1 MGVRDLFFR
10 LTATDETGAAFASVK
25 KHLQG
30 IDDAVSRAQ
39 DRLTRWGGG
48 LAKIGAGISAV
59 MAPAILA
66 FSGSV
71 QAFDDS
77 AKAAAKVEQ
86 AIKSTGGAAGFAAAQ
101 LFEVA
106 AGLQDVTRF
115 DGDEILNKVT
125 AQLLTFTNIA
135 GSEFLRAQTAALDL
149 ATVLDGDL
157 QSASIML
164 GKALNDPVKGLS
176 ALGKAGIQFSEQ
188 QKEVIKSLAEA
199 GDLAAAQQIILAE
212 LERQY
217 GGQAEAAARAGVGA
231 LDQLRNAWGDV
242 VETVGGVIASI
253 LPPVVDFFKT
263 MVDGF
268 LGLPEPMQRLIVSLG
283 LVAAAL
289 GPVLIAAGATAI
301 ALGSIS
307 LPILAVIG
315 LVAGAVALFIAFSDE
330 ITAFG
335 HDVAAAFFDIK
346 ASVAESLD
354 GAISSVIDFANATA
368 NTFEGAVGAIKA
380 YWSLL
385 PAAIGDLV
393 MRAANNVV
401 DGVESLLQGVA
412 DRINSWIDG
421 INTVLEY
428 ASLDPI
434 QLIPEVQLGDIPN
447 QFANAANDAAAAAKG
462 AFSAAFNDN
471 PLEAP
476 DLGLGQIATDARAS
490 ADAIRAA
497 RPETDGLDASLS
509 AVGET
514 ISGVSDSVDDLTSG
528 LNGSEV
534 AAGNLG
540 SAATAATPGVAGL
553 GGAAEKAA
561 DAFDGLGDDISR
573 TLGDMVGD
581 ASGNMSSLSDV
592 LLSIGQNMR
601 DRLLKLVFDPI
612 GQAAEELFR
621 SILSGAGGGGGLFGG
636 IGKAI
641 GGFFG
646 SIFGGLPG
654 FDTGGEFVASGRN
667 GVDRNVAAFRVSAGE
682 KVSITRAGQSS
693 GGSPVYV
700 TIQTPNPAA
709 FKASQGQTS
718 AMIAR
723 AVARGSRNT

>member
-86 AIKSTGGAAGFAAAQ
+86 AIKSTGAAAGFTAGQ

-106 AGLQDVTRF
+106 AGLQGITRF

-176 ALGKAGIQFSEQ
+176 ALGKAGIQFSAQ

-217 GGQAEAAARAGVGA
+217 GGQAEAAAKAGMGA
-231 LDQLRNAWGDV
+231 VDQLKNAWGDV

-268 LGLPEPMQRLIVSLG
+268 LGLPEPMQRFIVVAG

-289 GPVLIAAGATAI
+289 GPLAIAAGAATI
-301 ALGSIS
+301 ALGALSGPVLIAGAAITG
-307 LPILAVIG
+307 LIA
-315 LVAGAVALFIAFSDE
+315 LVAALWPEQENLATATDNAVLALGDE
-330 ITAFG
+330 ITQGQLLATALNSNISMSISAAQTKLQEAIARREN
-335 HDVAAAFFDIK
+335 VAAIIAEQRALTLQSGEYQGVLDDIELRRQQLSTLGFP
-346 ASVAESLD
+346 ARDVVVAERRDAYNEVESALAGLVNKQMEMLEVD
-354 GAISSVIDFANATA
+354 KRLSDQLATENENIAKLEAGIAGAT
-368 NTFEGAVGAIKA
+368 
-380 YWSLL
+380 
-385 PAAIGDLV
+385 
-393 MRAANNVV
+393 
-401 DGVESLLQGVA
+401 DGVVKFGEAVV
-412 DRINSWIDG
+412 
-421 INTVLEY
+421 T
-428 ASLDPI
+428 PI
-434 QLIPEVQLGDIPN
+434 EPTERLG
-447 QFANAANDAAAAAKG
+447 AAAAG
-462 AFSAAFNDN
+462 
-471 PLEAP
+471 
-476 DLGLGQIATDARAS
+476 
-490 ADAIRAA
+490 
-497 RPETDGLDASLS
+497 
-509 AVGET
+509 
-514 ISGVSDSVDDLTSG
+514 
-528 LNGSEV
+528 
-534 AAGNLG
+534 
-540 SAATAATPGVAGL
+540 ATPSLKGL
-553 GGAAEKAA
+553 EDQALETA
-561 DAFDGLGDDISR
+561 DAFDGLGEDVSR
-573 TLGDMVGD
+573 TLGEMVSDGT
-581 ASGNMSSLSDV
+581 GNMKTFSDV

-612 GQAAEELFR
+612 GEAAEALFR
-621 SILSGAGGGGGLFGG
+621 SILSGAAGGGGLFGG

-654 FDTGGEFVASGRN
+654 FDTGGEFVAGGRN

>member
-48 LAKIGAGISAV
+48 LTKIGLGISAV

-86 AIKSTGGAAGFAAAQ
+86 AIKSTGAAAGFTAGQ

-106 AGLQDVTRF
+106 AGLQDITRF
-115 DGDEILNKVT
+115 DGDDILNKVT

-176 ALGKAGIQFSEQ
+176 ALGKAGIQFSAQ

-199 GDLAAAQQIILAE
+199 GDLAGAQQIILAE

-217 GGQAEAAARAGVGA
+217 GGQAEVAARAGVGA

-253 LPPVVDFFKT
+253 LPPVVDFFRT

-268 LGLPEPMQRLIVSLG
+268 LGLPEPMQRFIVVAG

-289 GPVLIAAGATAI
+289 GPLAIAAGAAAI
-301 ALGSIS
+301 ALGALSGPVLIAGAAITG
-307 LPILAVIG
+307 LIA
-315 LVAGAVALFIAFSDE
+315 LVAALWPEQENLATATDNAVLALGDE
-330 ITAFG
+330 ITQGQLLATALNG
-335 HDVAAAFFDIK
+335 NISMSISAAQTKLQEAIARRENVAAIIAEQRALTLQSGEYQQVLSDIEDRRNQLSTIGFP
-346 ASVAESLD
+346 ARDIVVAERRD
-354 GAISSVIDFANATA
+354 AYIGVENAL
-368 NTFEGAVGAIKA
+368 V
-380 YWSLL
+380 
-385 PAAIGDLV
+385 DLV
-393 MRAANNVV
+393 NKQQEMLETDKRLSDQLALENENIAKLETGIAGATDAVV
-401 DGVESLLQGVA
+401 VFGDAVV
-412 DRINSWIDG
+412 
-421 INTVLEY
+421 T
-428 ASLDPI
+428 PI
-434 QLIPEVQLGDIPN
+434 EPTERLG
-447 QFANAANDAAAAAKG
+447 AAAA
-462 AFSAAFNDN
+462 
-471 PLEAP
+471 
-476 DLGLGQIATDARAS
+476 
-490 ADAIRAA
+490 
-497 RPETDGLDASLS
+497 
-509 AVGET
+509 
-514 ISGVSDSVDDLTSG
+514 
-528 LNGSEV
+528 
-534 AAGNLG
+534 
-540 SAATAATPGVAGL
+540 
-553 GGAAEKAA
+553 GAAPRLKELEDQALDTA

-621 SILSGAGGGGGLFGG
+621 SILSGAGGGGGGLFGG

-654 FDTGGEFVASGRN
+654 FDTGGEFIAGGRN

-682 KVSITRAGQSS
+682 KVSITRPGQSS

>member
-48 LAKIGAGISAV
+48 LTKIGLGISAV

-86 AIKSTGGAAGFAAAQ
+86 AIKSTGAAAGFTAGQ

-106 AGLQDVTRF
+106 AGLQDITRF
-115 DGDEILNKVT
+115 DGDDILNKVT

-157 QSASIML
+157 QSASITL

-176 ALGKAGIQFSEQ
+176 ALGKAGIQFSAQ

-199 GDLAAAQQIILAE
+199 GDLAGAQQIILAE

-217 GGQAEAAARAGVGA
+217 GGQAEVAARAGVGA

-253 LPPVVDFFKT
+253 LPPVVDFFRT

-268 LGLPEPMQRLIVSLG
+268 LGLPEPMQRFIVVAG

-289 GPVLIAAGATAI
+289 GPLAIAAGAAAI
-301 ALGSIS
+301 ALGALSGPVLIAGAAITG
-307 LPILAVIG
+307 LIA
-315 LVAGAVALFIAFSDE
+315 LVAALWPEQENLATATDNAVLALGDE
-330 ITAFG
+330 ITQGKLLATALNG
-335 HDVAAAFFDIK
+335 NISMSVSAAQTKLQEAIARRENVAAIIAEQRALTLQSGEYQQVLTDIQLRRDQLNTIGFP
-346 ASVAESLD
+346 ARDIVVAERRDAYNAVENALVGLVNKQQELLETDKRLSDQLATETENIAKLEAGIA
-354 GAISSVIDFANATA
+354 GASDEVVKFG
-368 NTFEGAVGAIKA
+368 EAV
-380 YWSLL
+380 
-385 PAAIGDLV
+385 V
-393 MRAANNVV
+393 
-401 DGVESLLQGVA
+401 
-412 DRINSWIDG
+412 
-421 INTVLEY
+421 T
-428 ASLDPI
+428 PI
-434 QLIPEVQLGDIPN
+434 EPTERLG
-447 QFANAANDAAAAAKG
+447 AAAA
-462 AFSAAFNDN
+462 
-471 PLEAP
+471 
-476 DLGLGQIATDARAS
+476 
-490 ADAIRAA
+490 
-497 RPETDGLDASLS
+497 
-509 AVGET
+509 
-514 ISGVSDSVDDLTSG
+514 
-528 LNGSEV
+528 
-534 AAGNLG
+534 
-540 SAATAATPGVAGL
+540 
-553 GGAAEKAA
+553 GAAPGLKELEDQALDTA
-561 DAFDGLGDDISR
+561 DAFDGLGDDISS

-621 SILSGAGGGGGLFGG
+621 SILSGAGGGGGGLFGG

-654 FDTGGEFVASGRN
+654 FDTGGEFIAGGRN

-682 KVSITRAGQSS
+682 KVSITRPGQSS

>member
-48 LAKIGAGISAV
+48 LTKIGAGISAV

-199 GDLAAAQQIILAE
+199 GDLAAAQQIILGE

-217 GGQAEAAARAGVGA
+217 GGQAEAAAQAGMGA
-231 LDQLRNAWGDV
+231 VDQLKNAWGDV

-253 LPPVVDFFKT
+253 LPPVVDFFRT

-268 LGLPEPMQRLIVSLG
+268 LGLPEPMQRFIVVAG

-289 GPVLIAAGATAI
+289 GPLTIAAGAAAI
-301 ALGSIS
+301 ALGALSGPVLIAGAAITG
-307 LPILAVIG
+307 LIA
-315 LVAGAVALFIAFSDE
+315 LVAALWPEQENLATATDNAVLALGDE
-330 ITAFG
+330 ITQGQLLATALNSNISMSISAAKQKLAEAIARREN
-335 HDVAAAFFDIK
+335 VAAIIAEQRALTLQSGEYQGVLDDIELRRQQLSTLGFP
-346 ASVAESLD
+346 ARDVVVAERRD
-354 GAISSVIDFANATA
+354 
-368 NTFEGAVGAIKA
+368 A
-380 YWSLL
+380 Y
-385 PAAIGDLV
+385 
-393 MRAANNVV
+393 NE
-401 DGVESLLQGVA
+401 VESALAGLVNKQMEMLEADKRLSDQLATENDNIAKLEAGIAGAEGGVVSFGDA
-412 DRINSWIDG
+412 IIQ
-421 INTVLEY
+421 
-428 ASLDPI
+428 PI
-434 QLIPEVQLGDIPN
+434 EPTERLGK
-447 QFANAANDAAAAAKG
+447 AAA
-462 AFSAAFNDN
+462 
-471 PLEAP
+471 
-476 DLGLGQIATDARAS
+476 
-490 ADAIRAA
+490 
-497 RPETDGLDASLS
+497 
-509 AVGET
+509 
-514 ISGVSDSVDDLTSG
+514 
-528 LNGSEV
+528 
-534 AAGNLG
+534 
-540 SAATAATPGVAGL
+540 
-553 GGAAEKAA
+553 GAAPGLKELEDQAKDTAH
-561 DAFDGLGDDISR
+561 AFDGLGEDVSR
-573 TLGDMVGD
+573 TLGEMVSDG
-581 ASGNMSSLSDV
+581 SGNMKSFSDV

-601 DRLLKLVFDPI
+601 DRLLKVVFDPI
-612 GQAAEELFR
+612 GEAAEALFR
-621 SILSGAGGGGGLFGG
+621 SILSGASGGGGLFGG
-636 IGKAI
+636 IGNAI

-654 FDTGGEFVASGRN
+654 FDTGGEFVAGGRN
-667 GVDRNVAAFRVSAGE
+667 VVDRNVAAFRVSAGE

-723 AVARGSRNT
+723 AVARGTRNT